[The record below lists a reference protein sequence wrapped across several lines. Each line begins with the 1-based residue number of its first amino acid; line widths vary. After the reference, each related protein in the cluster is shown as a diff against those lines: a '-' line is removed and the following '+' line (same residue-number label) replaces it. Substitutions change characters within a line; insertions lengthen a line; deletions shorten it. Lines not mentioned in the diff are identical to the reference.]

1 METKKEFVIY
11 DKFNEKFDNFWN
23 KTKEFNKSIFMLNRN
38 KEWINWHLNHQFKN
52 NEAWILA
59 EEENDEIVG
68 YCICLYKYDDAI
80 DLKKVILIDYV
91 SLNNNDETLL
101 NLLIHAVK
109 IAKKKNSHL
118 FEIIGFND
126 EKRKVIK
133 KIKPFLRRV
142 SFCPFYFYSNKLE
155 LEGILQK
162 KNSWDSSILDGDSI
176 I

>member
-1 METKKEFVIY
+1 
-11 DKFNEKFDNFWN
+11 
-23 KTKEFNKSIFMLNRN
+23 MLNRN

-80 DLKKVILIDYV
+80 DLKRVILIDFV
-91 SLNNNDETLL
+91 SLNNNVETLL

-109 IAKKKNSHL
+109 IAKKKNYHL

-142 SFCPFYFYSNKLE
+142 PFCPFYFYSNKLE
-155 LEGILQK
+155 LEEILQK